1 MLVAAIDRNRASAD
15 DKIVAS
21 VLSSRKSTPVA
32 KNEEPSNFRG
42 QFPRQKG
49 MIGRGE
55 DRRHGDRRNR
65 PSEPAAPSFQAGEPD
80 YVVSLSDSAKKI
92 FREYGSSGILN

>member
-15 DKIVAS
+15 DKFVSS
-21 VLSSRKSTPVA
+21 VLSSLKSTPVA
-32 KNEEPSNFRG
+32 KNEEPSNFRR
-42 QFPRQKG
+42 QFP
-49 MIGRGE
+49 RGE

-65 PSEPAAPSFQAGEPD
+65 PSESATPSFQAGESD

>member
-15 DKIVAS
+15 DKFVAR

-32 KNEEPSNFRG
+32 KNEEPSSSRW
-42 QFPRQKG
+42 QFP
-49 MIGRGE
+49 RGE

-65 PSEPAAPSFQAGEPD
+65 PSESVALSFQAGGPD
-80 YVVSLSDSAKKI
+80 YIVSLSQSAKKI
-92 FREYGSSGILN
+92 LRDHESSSILD